1 MTNMLPRDRA
11 ELIMTEHAAGRS
23 IREIAAAYGHSTQTV
38 RDYVLGGAPPANRRP
53 GTMTSRRSPPTAG
66 DGWPTTRT

>member
-11 ELIMTEHAAGRS
+11 ELIMAEHAAGKS
-23 IREIAAAYGHSTQTV
+23 IRGIAAAYGHSPRRSATTCS
-38 RDYVLGGAPPANRRP
+38 GGAPPANRRP
-53 GTMTSRRSPPTAG
+53 GTMTSHHSPPIAG

>member
-1 MTNMLPRDRA
+1 MLARDRA
-11 ELIMTEHAAGRS
+11 ELIMAEHAAGKS

-38 RDYVLGGAPPANRRP
+38 RDYVLRRRTPANRRP
-53 GTMTSRRSPPTAG
+53 GTMTSHRSPPTAG